1 VRKNQSQKS
10 IEGEVQSIRRIKK
23 GSSAISQ
30 NNQKGEKFNQ
40 SEEFKGGKLQS
51 ITRIKKKIDTMKQ
64 KRKQNQRREPTSQV

>member
-1 VRKNQSQKS
+1 M
-10 IEGEVQSIRRIKK
+10 QSIRRIKK

-51 ITRIKKKIDTMKQ
+51 ITRIKKKNRHNETKEEAKPT
-64 KRKQNQRREPTSQV
+64 KRTNITSLRPKIQTHQNP